1 MYCWS
6 KSRVLC
12 LKRNKT
18 WRTQELHVEK
28 ISWSLADILQL
39 PWFNRQQITT
49 PRAPLRIM
57 LQIFQNINSTEIIK
71 IARMEASEAR
81 YGRVGLN
88 LISEHVPSTA
98 LVSLKSC
105 FLCPGGR
112 ERHDFPQPQR
122 REKLLLTPGELGW
135 WQPCPAGGT
144 QTTAQRPAWLLRGPH
159 RTAHHLGSGP
169 SHSLPGLFQ
178 VPGLDDSG
186 LQWLLSSLTVSLI

>member
-18 WRTQELHVEK
+18 WRTQELRVEK

-81 YGRVGLN
+81 YGCVGLN

-105 FLCPGGR
+105 FLCPGG
-112 ERHDFPQPQR
+112 ERGMTSLSL
-122 REKLLLTPGELGW
+122 KGERSFSW
-135 WQPCPAGGT
+135 
-144 QTTAQRPAWLLRGPH
+144 
-159 RTAHHLGSGP
+159 HLGSLAGDSLVQQVGRKPLHRDQRGCSVGHTEPPTIWDRDPAIRSRAFSKSQGWMTLAFNGCFLP
-169 SHSLPGLFQ
+169 SQCL
-178 VPGLDDSG
+178 
-186 LQWLLSSLTVSLI
+186 